1 MTRAIDP
8 FEEFLRKKKVEMLE
22 QRYRGDPPRP
32 PAGSGGAAGGTGIG
46 IGAPATADEEEALVI
61 ADDDPEAEA
70 RLRVEMDDFF
80 LASQSAGAQLYT
92 KVDTGISNDKVDEIR
107 DALDDVF
114 EEDAPAPQT
123 EDNNDTF
130 VNFFRQVQERYED
143 EIGPASA
150 APAAPADVRVRATVP
165 PAAPEPKID
174 GRSAHAPTGSPLS
187 AAAAATVAAADPAPE
202 TAGGAMDAL
211 AELAREEAEVTRP
224 RARSKSRLDL
234 SEILAGPVSD
244 ADARQRIDLLCRIV
258 AKLVERVG
266 LPENEII
273 EVLIKSGV
281 EF

>member
-32 PAGSGGAAGGTGIG
+32 PAGVGGGAGGAAGAAGIG
-46 IGAPATADEEEALVI
+46 LPATADEEEALVI

-92 KVDTGISNDKVDEIR
+92 KVDTGISHDKVDEIR

-123 EDNNDTF
+123 EENNDTF
-130 VNFFRQVQERYED
+130 VNFFRQVQEKYED
-143 EIGPASA
+143 DSA
-150 APAAPADVRVRATVP
+150 PPAPAPAETKAEGRGAPA
-165 PAAPEPKID
+165 PAV
-174 GRSAHAPTGSPLS
+174 S
-187 AAAAATVAAADPAPE
+187 AAAAAKPAPE
-202 TAGGAMDAL
+202 AAGGAMDAL
-211 AELAREEAEVTRP
+211 AELAREEVDLTRP
-224 RARSKSRLDL
+224 RSRTKSRLDL
-234 SEILAGPVSD
+234 TEILAGPVSD
-244 ADARQRIDLLCRIV
+244 EDARQRIDLLCRIV

>member
-22 QRYRGDPPRP
+22 QRYRGEPPRP
-32 PAGSGGAAGGTGIG
+32 PAKVGGGAGGVGIG
-46 IGAPATADEEEALVI
+46 VGIPPAEEEEALVI

-70 RLRVEMDDFF
+70 RLREEMDDFF

-123 EDNNDTF
+123 EENNDTF
-130 VNFFRQVQERYED
+130 VNFFRQVQEKYD
-143 EIGPASA
+143 DSDAPADASPPATAEATPEMRSNPSPVPAPSA
-150 APAAPADVRVRATVP
+150 APATAALAKPAP
-165 PAAPEPKID
+165 
-174 GRSAHAPTGSPLS
+174 
-187 AAAAATVAAADPAPE
+187 VAAA
-202 TAGGAMDAL
+202 GAMDAL
-211 AELAREEAEVTRP
+211 AELAQEEAELARP
-224 RARSKSRLDL
+224 RSRSRSRLDI
-234 SEILAGPVSD
+234 SEILAGAVDES
-244 ADARQRIDLLCRIV
+244 DARQRIDLLCRLV